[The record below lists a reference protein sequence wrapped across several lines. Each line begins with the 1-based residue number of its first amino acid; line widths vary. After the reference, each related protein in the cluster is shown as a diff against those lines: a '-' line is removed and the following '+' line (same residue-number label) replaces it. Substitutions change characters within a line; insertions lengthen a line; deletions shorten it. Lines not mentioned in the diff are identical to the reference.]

1 MKMSVHIRP
10 GCGVT
15 IRLLLFILPGLLPGI
30 FISAQ
35 DIPSKPLSIPVYH
48 PMVINPAFVGSKD
61 FTNISLTSKVSK
73 YPNNQILNLHKRLVD
88 PDGNY
93 TNLGVGAYAFQEQFK
108 HSWNTGLALAGSY
121 HIAVDDRHLHNISIG
136 VSAKGVFT
144 IPKKGDEAAADTFK
158 TRFHPN
164 LDAGAYYYGPHA
176 FGGISATSLFEN
188 GNEGDTITPSYLQM
202 DRHYHLYGGYKFVV
216 NKQLGIVIEPSLLVS
231 LNDTTLSEPHK
242 HLVPYLKV
250 YLQNFYL
257 GTYLKDLDI
266 FALFFQYQFPKFYTG
281 VFLEFPRVG
290 FLNDDNIIIE
300 LSMGVNLG
308 KEGQPFLRY
317 RHW

>member
-1 MKMSVHIRP
+1 MTAHIKP
-10 GCGVT
+10 GCGAT
-15 IRLLLFILPGLLPGI
+15 IRSLLFITMGLLSGI
-30 FISAQ
+30 LISAQ
-35 DIPSKPLSIPVYH
+35 DIPAKPLSIPVYH

-73 YPNNQILNLHKRLVD
+73 YPDNQIINLHKRLAD
-88 PDGNY
+88 KDGNY
-93 TNLGVGAYAFQEQFK
+93 TNVGVGAYAFQEQLK

-121 HIAVDDRHLHNISIG
+121 HFAVDDKHLHNISIG
-136 VSAKGVFT
+136 ASAKGLFF
-144 IPKKGDEAAADTFK
+144 IPKKGDEAATDTFK

-164 LDAGAYYYGPHA
+164 LDVGVYYYGPQA
-176 FGGISATSLFEN
+176 FAGISSTSLFEN
-188 GNEGDTITPSYLQM
+188 GSDGDTITPSYLQM
-202 DRHYHLYGGYKFVV
+202 DREYHLYGGYKFMVS
-216 NKQLGIVIEPSLLVS
+216 KTLGIVIEPSLLVT
-231 LNDTTLSEPHK
+231 LNDSTISEPHK
-242 HLVPYLKV
+242 HLVPYLKI

-290 FLNDDNIIIE
+290 FLNDDNIIFE
-300 LSMGVNLG
+300 LSLGVNLG
-308 KEGQPFLRY
+308 KKGQPFLRY